1 MKKHLL
7 LGIFVLSAL
16 CLSAENAEKET
27 AVVQIES
34 LKKTAV
40 ESARFEILANDRIA
54 FKLDKFTGDVYQLIS
69 RGLFSPYNWV
79 LMERNLG
86 GLNDLVHD
94 NEINYQLFMHE
105 ENGSFIFLMNVHT
118 GATWTLG
125 HGGVNKPYAWEPI
138 VDIQNINE

>member
-1 MKKHLL
+1 MKKYLL

-16 CLSAENAEKET
+16 CLSAEDSEKET
-27 AVVQIES
+27 TVVQIES
-34 LKKTAV
+34 LKKTSV

-54 FKLDKFTGDVYQLIS
+54 FKLDKFTGDVYEFLS
-69 RGLFSPYNWV
+69 RGLFSPGNWV

-86 GLNDLVHD
+86 NLNDLVRD

-105 ENGSFIFLMNVHT
+105 ENGTYIFLMNVHT

-125 HGGVNKPYAWEPI
+125 KGGINKPYAWEPMED
-138 VDIQNINE
+138 VKNIKE

>member
-16 CLSAENAEKET
+16 YLSAEDAKVET
-27 AVVQIES
+27 SVVQMET
-34 LKKTAV
+34 LKKTSV

-54 FKLDKFTGDVYQLIS
+54 FKLDKFTGDVYEFLS
-69 RGLFSPYNWV
+69 SGLFSLGNWV

-86 GLNDLVHD
+86 NLKDLVRD

-105 ENGSFIFLMNVHT
+105 ENGTYIFLMNVLT
-118 GATWTLG
+118 FGNQW
-125 HGGVNKPYAWEPI
+125 KM
-138 VDIQNINE
+138 